1 MPCAFDCSVP
11 AVLVDFSTI
20 SGTPMGVS
28 AAAAVRPPRQRPAP
42 PESGSCLRYRYS
54 RGSFHSWLSTFAMLA
69 ENDVVWPE
77 WLKPS
82 ANERAAAP
90 PPRWSE
96 RSAPTRLPSVLTP
109 KRLLQLA
116 DTLHDGQ
123 TRSRNSPEAS
133 SILAT
138 ACDA

>member
-1 MPCAFDCSVP
+1 
-11 AVLVDFSTI
+11 
-20 SGTPMGVS
+20 
-28 AAAAVRPPRQRPAP
+28 
-42 PESGSCLRYRYS
+42 
-54 RGSFHSWLSTFAMLA
+54 MLA
-69 ENDVVWPE
+69 ENEVVWPE

-96 RSAPTRLPSVLTP
+96 RSAPTRFPSAVTP
-109 KRLLQLA
+109 NKLLQLA

-138 ACDA
+138 ACDAATVTSQRKPMVQMLTGAGKLAFTTVLAGAATFRQRLTPSFQSMSPWQMKV

>member
-1 MPCAFDCSVP
+1 
-11 AVLVDFSTI
+11 
-20 SGTPMGVS
+20 
-28 AAAAVRPPRQRPAP
+28 
-42 PESGSCLRYRYS
+42 
-54 RGSFHSWLSTFAMLA
+54 MLA

-116 DTLHDGQ
+116 DTLQDGQ
-123 TRSRNSPEAS
+123 TRSRNSPDAS

-138 ACDA
+138 GCEAARATGQRRPRVQMLTGAGKLAFPTVPAGAVTFRQRLTPSFQS